1 MPDRP
6 KKPRVIVTRKLPA
19 SIELRLKELFDTQLN
34 MTDTPLTRDQLSA
47 ALAEADVLVPTVTD
61 RLDDALIQGAGERLK
76 LIASFGTGVD
86 HIDLA
91 AAKAKGITITN
102 TPGVLAEDTADMVMA
117 LILNVMRRVRE
128 GEKMLRRGGWAGWG
142 PTVMLGHRLGGKRLG
157 IIGLGRIGQA
167 VATRARAFGMT
178 IHYHQRRRHHEVIE
192 KDLDATWWD
201 SLDEMLAHMDVVS
214 VNCPLTSA
222 THHLLNR
229 DRLSRMANHAVLI
242 NTARGGIVDEAA
254 LADLLA
260 AGKLGGAGID
270 VFERQ
275 PQVESGLLET
285 GNTML
290 TPHIG
295 SATWEARQEMGERI
309 LMNIRAFVDG
319 HRPPDWVIMELAS

>member
-1 MPDRP
+1 M
-6 KKPRVIVTRKLPA
+6 IVTRKLPDA
-19 SIELRLKELFDTQLN
+19 TELRLKELFDTKLN
-34 MTDTPLTRDQLSA
+34 MTDAPFTRDQLA
-47 ALAEADVLVPTVTD
+47 AAMAAADVLVPTVTD
-61 RLDDALIQGAGERLK
+61 RLDAPLIEAAGEQLR

-91 AAKAKGITITN
+91 AAKARGITVTN

-128 GEKMLRRGGWAGWG
+128 GEKMLRRGDWRGWG

-167 VATRARAFGMT
+167 VAMRARAFGMT
-178 IHYHQRRRHHEVIE
+178 VHYHQRRRHHDVIE
-192 KDLDATWWD
+192 KDLDATFWD

-214 VNCPLTSA
+214 VNCPLTDA

-229 DRLSRMANHAVLI
+229 ERLARMPAHSVLI

-254 LADLLA
+254 LAELLA
-260 AGKLGGAGID
+260 AGKIGGAGID
-270 VFERQ
+270 VFEDQ
-275 PQVESGLLET
+275 PRVAEGLLDT
-285 GNTML
+285 GMTML

-295 SATWEARQEMGERI
+295 SATWEARREMGERI
-309 LMNIRAFVDG
+309 LINIRTFMDG
-319 HRPPDWVIMELAS
+319 HRPPDWVIEELAR